1 MAPRKI
7 SDKWDLSRIPE
18 NWHFTKAHA
27 NAVYKKATLE
37 SRTRSLPGVPQ
48 GWRRMKIGG
57 EWYYFVNGYHANRD
71 RFAFA
76 KDLWNVHGFK
86 VHGTQDGDI
95 YVRRK

>member
-1 MAPRKI
+1 MPPRKI
-7 SDKWDLSRIPE
+7 TEMWDLSRIPE
-18 NWHFTKAHA
+18 NWKFTKAHA
-27 NAVYKKATLE
+27 NSVYKKATLE
-37 SRTRSLPGVPQ
+37 SRTKSLPGVPQ

-76 KDLWNVHGFK
+76 KDLWHVHGFK